1 VAETG
6 RSATVN
12 LPQGWG
18 WLSSPTTAQAQTL
31 RLAIARS
38 ANPTVRSRLL
48 QGLLNQR
55 REGTWENRYANAEAL
70 SALVAYSNTQPTPPN
85 FTATA
90 NLGGNTLDTMQ
101 FQGYDNSRRF
111 IQVAM
116 DSVPKGQSNLTLNK
130 TGNGTLHYLVE
141 YGYRLPGN
149 QPGRYNGLRVQRNI
163 SPVGGDKAIAQFGLA
178 KPDKNLVVDAGQV
191 FDIGLEIISDRP
203 VDHVVITDPLPAGFE
218 AVDTSFQTSTSAVQS
233 AQSSWQIGYQNL
245 YSDRIVAYADRLQPG
260 VYILHYLVRS
270 VTPGIY
276 EWPGANVHL
285 QYAPEEFGR
294 SASSSLEVKE

>member
-1 VAETG
+1 
-6 RSATVN
+6 
-12 LPQGWG
+12 
-18 WLSSPTTAQAQTL
+18 
-31 RLAIARS
+31 
-38 ANPTVRSRLL
+38 
-48 QGLLNQR
+48 
-55 REGTWENRYANAEAL
+55 
-70 SALVAYSNTQPTPPN
+70 
-85 FTATA
+85 
-90 NLGGNTLDTMQ
+90 MQ

-218 AVDTSFQTSTSAVQS
+218 AVDTSFQTSTSAVRS
-233 AQSSWQIGYQNL
+233 AQSSWEIGYQNL

-260 VYILHYLVRS
+260 VYTLHYLVRS